1 MNDFSVLLWRVQVK
15 FQWDG
20 DAAHPS
26 PDYHPWLMLDNLNS

>member
-20 DAAHPS
+20 DAHPS
-26 PDYHPWLMLDNLNS
+26 PDYHPWLMLANLNS